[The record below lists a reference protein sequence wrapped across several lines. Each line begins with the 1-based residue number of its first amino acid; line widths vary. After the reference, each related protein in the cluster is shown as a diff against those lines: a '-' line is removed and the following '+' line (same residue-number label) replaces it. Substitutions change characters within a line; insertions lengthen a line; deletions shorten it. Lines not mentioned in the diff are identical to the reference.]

1 MKYSLS
7 IINFKKNNN
16 MACEITSGLN
26 AQICRENT
34 GGVIEFYVANFENVA
49 SVTEANS
56 SVTAITMEAAKLFQ
70 VFKPNKNS
78 SNWEQ
83 PIEGSVEAGT
93 IGYTH
98 TCTMVFSKN
107 QSADIN
113 TLKLLAKGN
122 LMIIV
127 RERSGRFYLLGK
139 TEGLQL
145 TEGNFASGTALADA
159 NAWTLTF
166 SGSEPEP
173 APEVLSSIISAL
185 LPA

>member
-1 MKYSLS
+1 
-7 IINFKKNNN
+7 

-34 GGVIEFYVANFENVA
+34 GGVIEFYVSNFENVA
-49 SVTEANS
+49 SVTETES
-56 SVTAITMEAAKLFQ
+56 SVTAITMETGKVFQ

-83 PIEGSVEAGT
+83 PIQGSVEAGT
-93 IGYTH
+93 IGYEHRT
-98 TCTMVFSKN
+98 TMVFSKN
-107 QSADIN
+107 QSTDIN
-113 TLKLLAKGN
+113 TLKLLAKAN
-122 LMIIV
+122 LMVIV
-127 RERSGRFYLLGK
+127 KERSGRFYLLGK

-145 TEGNFASGTALADA
+145 VEGNFTSGMALADA

-166 SGSEPEP
+166 AGSEPEP

-185 LPA
+185 LPS